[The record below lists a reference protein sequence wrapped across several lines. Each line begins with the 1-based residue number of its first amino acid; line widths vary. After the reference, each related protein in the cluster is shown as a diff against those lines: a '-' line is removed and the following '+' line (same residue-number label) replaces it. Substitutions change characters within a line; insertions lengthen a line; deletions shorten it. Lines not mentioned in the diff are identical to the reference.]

1 MWTEEEDEEL
11 RGFVAQYGVKKWA
24 FISTKMST
32 GKGAKQCRRRWQNY
46 LNNDLKQGGWTE
58 EEDRVLLEGHRM
70 HGNKWTEIARM
81 VGGRTDNAVKNR
93 HAVLVKKEE
102 QRQED
107 ADDAPSAGK
116 RKRASDDDP
125 GGSSSRKAKRETPSS
140 TPNAASGGS
149 WRPNLSVKI
158 PSSST
163 GGSNLPTTSS
173 TRGGAPPSL
182 EELPTSAS
190 LTAAEIDLLKQVQE
204 LISPRA
210 EGFSLPTSAR
220 AGSRGLTTTPAATLA
235 PNSPLDT
242 PTVDLQ
248 QVMNWIMSVTPR
260 AGGESGTKET
270 KGKDGGGANAN
281 ANANASG
288 AGASGSTRAT
298 RGAAAK
304 NAAEAEQGQ
313 HSALLRK
320 LLTEKLSGSPAG
332 SPREGGRGS
341 PRGLPLSHTPVGM
354 DLANGLPASPNFTS
368 SELNLLM
375 NALGGGGETPTSGLM
390 GGINPFGRAADNLT
404 SPPEGGKERGKKK

>member
-1 MWTEEEDEEL
+1 MWTEAEDEEL
-11 RGFVAQYGVKKWA
+11 RGFVAQYGTKKWA

-102 QRQED
+102 QRRED
-107 ADDAPSAGK
+107 DDAPSAVK
-116 RKRASDDDP
+116 RKRASDDNP

-173 TRGGAPPSL
+173 ARSGAPPSL

-190 LTAAEIDLLKQVQE
+190 LTAAEIDLLRQVQE

-220 AGSRGLTTTPAATLA
+220 AGSRGFATTSAATLA

-260 AGGESGTKET
+260 ANGGSGTKATE
-270 KGKDGGGANAN
+270 GKDGGG
-281 ANANASG
+281 ANASG

-298 RGAAAK
+298 RGAAK
-304 NAAEAEQGQ
+304 NAAETEQGQ

-320 LLTEKLSGSPAG
+320 LLTEKLSGSPQG
-332 SPREGGRGS
+332 SPREGGSGS
-341 PRGLPLSHTPVGM
+341 PRGVPASHTPVGM

-375 NALGGGGETPTSGLM
+375 NALGGGGDTPTSGLM

-404 SPPEGGKERGKKK
+404 SPPEGEKERRKKT